1 MFVCAKFILLC
12 WLYDEQNIR
21 VHEQQHSLDH
31 FLFHIVELWRM
42 NNIYQPPAS
51 EDLLVFVVYLLQ
63 ERLEIGQNVDRMM
76 FDV

>member
-1 MFVCAKFILLC
+1 
-12 WLYDEQNIR
+12 
-21 VHEQQHSLDH
+21 
-31 FLFHIVELWRM
+31 M